1 MRVAAGRLIAPAS
14 EQQEETILEKNFIN
28 PDTLADFS
36 AFFSQIA
43 TVESGGTKTIHV
55 SGQVAVDKEGNLVG
69 GDDLAAQADQAF
81 KNVTLAL
88 EAAGATPED
97 VIKINVYAK
106 GPTPES
112 RPIGRAMNKYFTQK
126 KNRPASTW
134 VWVASLVDPRYLI
147 EVEVVAVV
155 EG

>member
-1 MRVAAGRLIAPAS
+1 MKK
-14 EQQEETILEKNFIN
+14 EFIN
-28 PDTLADFS
+28 PETLADFS
-36 AFFSQIA
+36 SFFSQIA
-43 TVESGGTKTIHV
+43 TVTSGGSKTIHV

-69 GDDLAAQADQAF
+69 GDDLAAQAEQAF

-106 GPTPES
+106 GAAPEA

-126 KNRPASTW
+126 ENRPASTW
-134 VWVASLVDPRYLI
+134 VWVASLVDPRFLI
-147 EVEVVAVV
+147 EVEVVAVG
-155 EG
+155 EE